1 MVNRLTFGWPP
12 FPTLGYSGG
21 AGQQGRVRL
30 IFSKFFAEDGKIH
43 KFAHL

>member
-1 MVNRLTFGWPP
+1 VYWPVAPSLRL
-12 FPTLGYSGG
+12 
-21 AGQQGRVRL
+21 AGKDEQHGQVRL